1 MSREDDIAV
10 MVMDS
15 LDGLMAKLPMLADRT
30 EAVGILLIASYNLL
44 RSAEGDDYM
53 KGWLESA
60 LQDVKRGPSPIQLR
74 GAH

>member
-1 MSREDDIAV
+1 MSREADIAE

-15 LDGLMAKLPMLADRT
+15 LNDLMAKLPMLADRT

-44 RSAEGDDYM
+44 RSVEGDEYM

-60 LQDVKRGPSPIQLR
+60 LQDVKSTPSPIQLR